1 MDWVLGGVCLGAFPL
16 PIHFA
21 TAAWEA
27 DRMQVTSCVL
37 IHTEAWNVFA
47 AEQCRWAGWRTV
59 RISLC
64 TQWGGPA
71 GGRFT
76 TSLMT
81 KIND

>member
-47 AEQCRWAGWRTV
+47 AEQCRWAG
-59 RISLC
+59 
-64 TQWGGPA
+64 
-71 GGRFT
+71 
-76 TSLMT
+76 
-81 KIND
+81 